1 MILSRALFTV
11 IVMLSKTFERLKT
24 FLTGLTNEHLRWFVV
39 NVLQNFE
46 MIILRRCAVFSDG
59 RRESDNLEPLRGQ
72 DDIPGLESAEEVGL
86 SSDGGRIPDDLD

>member
-1 MILSRALFTV
+1 
-11 IVMLSKTFERLKT
+11 MLYKTLERLKT

-59 RRESDNLEPLRGQ
+59 RMEFDNLEPLRGR
-72 DDIPGLESAEEVGL
+72 DDIPGLESVEEVGL
-86 SSDGGRIPDDLD
+86 SSDDGRIPDDLD